1 MRIVTFNVHHGTIG
15 SKGPVDP
22 ERLAEVCA
30 SFDADVL
37 ALQEVDLGTTRTG
50 GADLA
55 RFVARGTGMV
65 ELFGPSRR
73 LPGGWYGNALL
84 VRGSFERW
92 SVHRLPRR
100 PPWRVWQERRT
111 ALVAHAVLG
120 DGPVAL
126 AVTHLAV
133 AHPIS
138 DRQQARLGELAAGLP
153 HPLVVLG
160 DMNREPHQVAPLAA
174 MVGLVA
180 VEHEPTHP
188 VAKPRLNI
196 DHILVSPDLRITSV
210 EVRAT
215 EMSDHRALLVDV
227 ERLSE
232 GSGAF
237 EGARR

>member
-1 MRIVTFNVHHGTIG
+1 MRIATFNIHHGTVG

-37 ALQEVDLGTTRTG
+37 ALQEVDLGTARTG

-84 VRGSFERW
+84 VRGEFERW

-100 PPWRVWQERRT
+100 PPWRMWQERRT
-111 ALVAHAVLG
+111 ALVAHAVI
-120 DGPVAL
+120 DGLPLAL
-126 AVTHLAV
+126 AVTHLATDRLV
-133 AHPIS
+133 S
-138 DRQQARLGELAAGLP
+138 DRQQARLTELAAGLP

-160 DMNREPHQVAPLAA
+160 DLNREPDLVAPLAA
-174 MVGLVA
+174 AVGLLA
-180 VEHEPTHP
+180 AEHGPTQP
-188 VAKPRLNI
+188 VGKPRINI
-196 DHILVSPDLRITSV
+196 DHVLVSPDFEITGV

-215 EMSDHRALLVDV
+215 EMSDHRAVLVDV
-227 ERLSE
+227 ER
-232 GSGAF
+232 
-237 EGARR
+237 RP